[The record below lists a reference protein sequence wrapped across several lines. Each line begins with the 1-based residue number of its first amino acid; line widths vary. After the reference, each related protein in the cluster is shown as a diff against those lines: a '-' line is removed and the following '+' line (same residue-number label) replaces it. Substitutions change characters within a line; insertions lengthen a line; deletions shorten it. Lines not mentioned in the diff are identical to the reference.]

1 MSSFPRLVSR
11 SKKTKRLGEAKVIR
25 KEEVEALELDTRV
38 ELIRALIPLGL
49 AEVYSLLDEEVL
61 ELAGERYERKG
72 GHRHGTNPG
81 SVRMAGQ
88 RVPIRVPRLRG
99 EDGEIPLTSYRKL
112 QGSGEPDEVLLR
124 RVLYGI
130 SCRNYES
137 AAESIPGAIGLSSST
152 VSRRFVEASAEQLK
166 ALQERD
172 LSGEDIVAIFLDGKT
187 FAEDMMVLALGI
199 TMDGQKR
206 LLGFVQT
213 GTENKQVVSQ
223 FLRSLVDRGLDM
235 SWGMLVILDGGKG
248 LRAGVRKCF
257 KERALVQR
265 CQWHKRENVVSY
277 LPRNDQAAWRK
288 RLQRAYERPTYAEAK
303 KALEE
308 ILTDLEA
315 MNQSAAASLREGM
328 EETLTLHRLG
338 LFGKLGR
345 SFKTTNCLESINA
358 LVEERCAKVDAWK
371 NSNQKQRWLAAAL
384 LEIEPRLRRVMGYK
398 QLPALREALI
408 KDLKLEAGGLKNK
421 AA

>member
-1 MSSFPRLVSR
+1 MVGR
-11 SKKTKRLGEAKVIR
+11 SKKTKRLGEAKIIR

-49 AEVYSLLDEEVL
+49 AEVYSVLDAEVL
-61 ELAGERYERKG
+61 ELAGERYERTG
-72 GHRHGTNPG
+72 GRRHGTNPG
-81 SVRMAGQ
+81 SVQLGGQ

-112 QGSGEPDEVLLR
+112 QGSGESNEVLLR

-130 SCRNYES
+130 SCRNYET

-152 VSRRFVEASAEQLK
+152 VSRRFVEASAEQLR

-172 LSGEDIVAIFLDGKT
+172 LSREDIVAIFLDGKT
-187 FAEDMMVLALGI
+187 FAQDMMVLALGI
-199 TMDGQKR
+199 TMDGEKR
-206 LLGFVQT
+206 PLGFVQA
-213 GTENKQVVSQ
+213 GTENERVVSQ
-223 FLRSLVDRGLDM
+223 FLRSLVDRGLDV
-235 SWGMLVILDGGKG
+235 SQGILVIVDGGKG

-277 LPRNDQAAWRK
+277 LPRNEQAAWRK
-288 RLQRAYERPTYAEAK
+288 RLQRAYERPTYTEAK
-303 KALEE
+303 KALEKLLAE
-308 ILTDLEA
+308 LEA
-315 MNQSAAASLREGM
+315 VNQSAAASLREGM
-328 EETLTLHRLG
+328 EETLTLHRLD

-358 LVEERCAKVDAWK
+358 LVEERCGKVDAWK

-398 QLPALREALI
+398 QLPAMRVALM
-408 KDLKLEAGGLKNK
+408 KELKLEVASPTKR